1 MQKKVIVAALAAAF
15 ALPGSALAD
24 DAALMFYGKINVDV
38 ESVKSDKVAA
48 PATDATG
55 LNRVQSNASRFG
67 FKGSE
72 NLGGGLQTVYQ
83 FETQIDTVN
92 DKNAKTPFNG
102 VRNSQIGLKGGF
114 GTIFAG
120 NWDSPYKVAHN
131 KIELF
136 DNTTVFTTNAL
147 VGVTG
152 NGKSYVTRQNNVI
165 EYMSP
170 NMGGLS
176 VQAAYSMDSSKT
188 ATTNKTTT
196 SVAGMYENDMLYA
209 ALAYETRS
217 DQTTVG
223 KSDNATRLVAALKF
237 PNGLIGA
244 TLERMSVANTASTT
258 ASQTNSEL
266 VGMYSIGMT
275 NLGIAYAK
283 NGDYNGV
290 SNTGANQLSL
300 RYGYSFTKATELYA
314 AYTSISNGSATT
326 GYGFNASAPTVS
338 PTRGVGAKQTGLGLG
353 LIHSF

>member
-1 MQKKVIVAALAAAF
+1 MQKKLIVAAVAAAF
-15 ALPGSALAD
+15 ALPVPALAD
-24 DAALMFYGKINVDV
+24 SLMLYGKINVDV
-38 ESVKSDKVAA
+38 ESVKSDKVANTA
-48 PATDATG
+48 ADASS

-72 NLGGGLQTVYQ
+72 DLGGGLKTVYQ

-102 VRNSQIGLKGGF
+102 VRNSEIGLQGGF

-131 KIELF
+131 KLELF

-170 NMGGLS
+170 NMGGLT
-176 VQAAYSMDSSKT
+176 VQVAYSMDSGKT
-188 ATTNKTTT
+188 ATQNKTTT

-209 ALAYETRS
+209 ALAYETRA
-217 DQTTVG
+217 DQTTLG
-223 KSDNATRLVAALKF
+223 KSDSATRLVAAFKY
-237 PNGLIGA
+237 PNGLIGV
-244 TLERMSVANTASTT
+244 TLEKMSVAVSTGTT
-258 ASQTNSEL
+258 ASQNNTEL
-266 VGMYSIGMT
+266 VGTYNTGPSSF
-275 NLGIAYAK
+275 GIAYAK
-283 NGDYNGV
+283 DGDYNSV
-290 SNTGANQLSL
+290 SDTGANQLSL

-314 AYTSISNGSATT
+314 AYTAISNGNATAV
-326 GYGFNASAPTVS
+326 YGFNASAPTVA
-338 PTRGVGAKQTGLGLG
+338 PTRAVGAKQTGLGLG

>member
-15 ALPGSALAD
+15 AMPVSALAD

-38 ESVKSDKVAA
+38 ESVKSDKVANTA
-48 PATDATG
+48 ADASS

-72 NLGGGLQTVYQ
+72 TLGGGLKTVYQ
-83 FETQIDTVN
+83 FEAQIDSVN
-92 DKNAKTPFNG
+92 NSNGTPFNG
-102 VRNSQIGLKGGF
+102 VRNSQLGLQGGF

-152 NGKSYVTRQNNVI
+152 NGKNYVTLQRNVI

-275 NLGIAYAK
+275 SLGIAYAK
-283 NGDYNGV
+283 DGDYNGV

-300 RYGYSFTKATELYA
+300 RYGYNFTKATELYA
-314 AYTSISNGSATT
+314 AYTSVSNGNATAI
-326 GYGFNASAPTVS
+326 YGFNASAATVA